1 MLKVVHGLVIFSM
14 TVSLIHPIETALEPT
29 DKIVEPTVT
38 IVEETAE
45 QLAESIDIQEIR
57 VVAEEVAEAKAATV
71 EVEEVVEPEEPAY
84 SLSEEEIELLA
95 LVTMAEAEGE
105 SEYGK
110 RLVIDT
116 ILNRADHEYSYWPD
130 TVTEVIYQKGQ
141 FTSMWN
147 GRVDRCYVREDI
159 VQLVREELENRTNSE
174 VLYFRTGRY
183 SSYGT
188 PAFKEGNH
196 YFSNY

>member
-1 MLKVVHGLVIFSM
+1 MRSKILAMILAVALAVPSVTE
-14 TVSLIHPIETALEPT
+14 TVGIEPT
-29 DKIVEPTVT
+29 ITNYETIENYGFSPLDYEYEEITIVGNKVEPVADP
-38 IVEETAE
+38 IPEPIPE
-45 QLAESIDIQEIR
+45 Q
-57 VVAEEVAEAKAATV
+57 
-71 EVEEVVEPEEPAY
+71 EPEPIPEYP
-84 SLSEEEIELLA
+84 LTDEEIDLIA

-130 TVTEVIYQKGQ
+130 TVTEVIYQKDQ
-141 FTSMWN
+141 FEAMWN
-147 GRVDRCYVREDI
+147 GRVDRCYVRDDI
-159 VQLVREELENRTNSE
+159 VALVKEELLNRTNSE

-183 SSYGT
+183 SSYGA

-196 YFSNY
+196 YFSSY

>member
-1 MLKVVHGLVIFSM
+1 MFR
-14 TVSLIHPIETALEPT
+14 SLIQSLLILSVSATMLHPITLN
-29 DKIVEPTVT
+29 VEPTTTLVKTTEQVEDRMNVDDIKVFNKVSTKSSATTVT
-38 IVEETAE
+38 
-45 QLAESIDIQEIR
+45 D
-57 VVAEEVAEAKAATV
+57 
-71 EVEEVVEPEEPAY
+71 EPQYP
-84 SLSEEEIELLA
+84 LTKEEINLIA

-105 SEYGK
+105 SELGK

-116 ILNRADHEYSYWPD
+116 ILNRADHDYRYWPD

-141 FTSMWN
+141 FEAMWN
-147 GRVDRCYVREDI
+147 GRVDECYVMDEI
-159 VQLVREELENRTNSE
+159 VQLVKEELVERTNAE

>member
-1 MLKVVHGLVIFSM
+1 MLRGFIQSLLILSMSINLLHPIDISKEQDTNIAVQETVATDEIEDLVTVKDFKVVNKTS
-14 TVSLIHPIETALEPT
+14 S
-29 DKIVEPTVT
+29 KISATT
-38 IVEETAE
+38 TVEE
-45 QLAESIDIQEIR
+45 
-57 VVAEEVAEAKAATV
+57 
-71 EVEEVVEPEEPAY
+71 PEYP
-84 SLSEEEIELLA
+84 LTDEEINLIA

-105 SEYGK
+105 SELGK

-116 ILNRADHEYSYWPD
+116 ILNRADHDYWYWPD
-130 TVTEVIYQKGQ
+130 AVTDVIYQEDQ
-141 FTSMWN
+141 FEAMWN
-147 GRVDRCYVREDI
+147 GRVDVCYVMEEI
-159 VQLVREELENRTNSE
+159 VQLVKEELLNRTNSE

>member
-1 MLKVVHGLVIFSM
+1 MVAALVVPATTE
-14 TVSLIHPIETALEPT
+14 TVS
-29 DKIVEPTVT
+29 VEPTISNYET
-38 IVEETAE
+38 IENYGFSPLDYEYEEITVVEN
-45 QLAESIDIQEIR
+45 EIA
-57 VVAEEVAEAKAATV
+57 VVAEPTP
-71 EVEEVVEPEEPAY
+71 EPIPEYP
-84 SLSEEEIELLA
+84 LTQEEIELIA

-116 ILNRADHEYSYWPD
+116 ILNRADHDYWYWPD

-141 FTSMWN
+141 FEAMWN
-147 GRVDRCYVREDI
+147 GRVDKCYVMEEI
-159 VQLVREELENRTNSE
+159 VQLVKEELIERTNTE

-188 PAFKEGNH
+188 PAFKEGRH

>member
-1 MLKVVHGLVIFSM
+1 MMRSKILAMILAVALAVPSVTE
-14 TVSLIHPIETALEPT
+14 TVGIEPT
-29 DKIVEPTVT
+29 ITNHETIENYGFSPLDYEYEEIT
-38 IVEETAE
+38 IVENKVEPVADPIPE
-45 QLAESIDIQEIR
+45 PIQEP
-57 VVAEEVAEAKAATV
+57 
-71 EVEEVVEPEEPAY
+71 EPEPIPEYP
-84 SLSEEEIELLA
+84 LTDEEIDLIA

-130 TVTEVIYQKGQ
+130 TVTEVIYQTDQ
-141 FTSMWN
+141 FEAMWN
-147 GRVDRCYVREDI
+147 GRVDRCYVRDDI
-159 VQLVREELENRTNSE
+159 VELVKEELLKRTNTE
-174 VLYFRTGRY
+174 VLYFRTERY

>member
-1 MLKVVHGLVIFSM
+1 MRSKILAIVLTLALTIPSVTE
-14 TVSLIHPIETALEPT
+14 TVNIEPNITNYEPIENYGFSPLDYEYEEVSVVENE
-29 DKIVEPTVT
+29 VEP
-38 IVEETAE
+38 
-45 QLAESIDIQEIR
+45 
-57 VVAEEVAEAKAATV
+57 VAEPIP
-71 EVEEVVEPEEPAY
+71 EPEPIPEYP
-84 SLSEEEIELLA
+84 LTEEEINLLA

-116 ILNRADHEYSYWPD
+116 ILNRADHEYWYWPD
-130 TVTEVIYQKGQ
+130 TVTEVIYQKDQ
-141 FTSMWN
+141 FEAMWN
-147 GRVDRCYVREDI
+147 GRVDRCYVMEEI
-159 VQLVREELENRTNSE
+159 VQLVKEELLNRTNSE